1 MDPIRFD
8 IGGGGGS
15 QVSFSMAPATT
26 SVMPGLDVSDSGAA
40 ATSAPVRF
48 EGFGMGDVV
57 STAPPEPAKPEAAP
71 KARGLTG
78 KVQLLIAGVAADAG
92 LELASKAAAGA
103 AILDSTSFADP
114 TVEALA
120 DGAAVTA
127 WWADAT
133 KDIGDA
139 GAPTAGS
146 QCVAVAREAEGT
158 DGAAVAFGDADAVVA
173 FIRGRIGG
181 GGALHQPQVTHTASA
196 SADAAG
202 AHFDYDLLVIGG
214 GSGGLAC
221 AKEASKLGA
230 NVCLCD
236 FVKPSPA
243 GTRWGL
249 GGTCVN
255 VGCIPKK
262 LMHRSALLAEEAKDL
277 PFFGW
282 GSEASAAAA
291 AAAEGE
297 PKAPTLG
304 IRWSKLVG
312 NVQDHIAGLNF
323 GYKGELRDYSITY
336 RNALASL
343 TGTPHE
349 VSLRD
354 KQGKTSTV
362 TAKRIVVAVGGRPR
376 ALSCPGA
383 ELAISSDDVFQL
395 SNAPGETLIIG
406 GGYIALETAGF
417 LAGLGFKVTLMVR
430 SILLRGFDRECVVLI
445 EKDLVRRGVT
455 ILPHCTPV
463 KIEGAASSSSSAAE
477 AATATSGRKSV
488 TWKDEDGKEASADF
502 DTVFCAI
509 GRDADTSS
517 LGLADAGVTTN
528 RSGKIVCTEEQS
540 SVPHIFAIGD
550 VVAGKPE
557 LTPVAIQAGRS
568 LARRLFAGSTAG
580 FDYRCVATT
589 VFTPLEYGTIG
600 LSEEA
605 AEEQLGAEN
614 VDAFLSKYK
623 PLEWS
628 LNYYRHEESAFA
640 KVIVDLRDDRVVG
653 LHYLG
658 PNAGEVTQG
667 FAAAMRMGLTFT
679 ALRDTVG
686 IHPTVAEELTSL
698 EVSRSSGAPIEKG
711 SC

>member
-1 MDPIRFD
+1 M
-8 IGGGGGS
+8 GGER
-15 QVSFSMAPATT
+15 
-26 SVMPGLDVSDSGAA
+26 L
-40 ATSAPVRF
+40 R
-48 EGFGMGDVV
+48 
-57 STAPPEPAKPEAAP
+57 AAP
-71 KARGLTG
+71 SWLSIVLAEP
-78 KVQLLIAGVAADAG
+78 QDIADAG
-92 LELASKAAAGA
+92 
-103 AILDSTSFADP
+103 
-114 TVEALA
+114 V
-120 DGAAVTA
+120 
-127 WWADAT
+127 
-133 KDIGDA
+133 
-139 GAPTAGS
+139 PTAGS
-146 QCVAVAREAEGT
+146 HCVAVAREAEGS
-158 DGAAVAFGDADAVVA
+158 DGAAVAVAFADADAVVA
-173 FIRGRIGG
+173 FIRSRIGG
-181 GGALHQPQVTHTASA
+181 GGAMHQPQVTHAASA
-196 SADAAG
+196 SADAAD

-282 GSEASAAAA
+282 GADAPGSAAAA
-291 AAAEGE
+291 ATAEGE
-297 PKAPTLG
+297 PKAPALG
-304 IRWSKLVG
+304 MRWSKLVS
-312 NVQDHIAGLNF
+312 NVQDHIASLNF

-336 RNALASL
+336 RNALATL

-376 ALSCPGA
+376 ALACPGA
-383 ELAISSDDVFQL
+383 DLAISSDDVFQL
-395 SNAPGETLIIG
+395 ATAPGNTLIIG

-463 KIEGAASSSSSAAE
+463 KVEGASGSSSSSSSAAAS
-477 AATATSGRKSV
+477 AADGRKTV

-509 GRDADTSS
+509 GRDADTSA
-517 LGLADAGVTTN
+517 LGLAEAGVTTN
-528 RSGKIVCTEEQS
+528 RSGKIVCTEEQT
-540 SVPHIFAIGD
+540 SVPHVFAIGD

-557 LTPVAIQAGRS
+557 LTPVAIQAGRA
-568 LARRLFAGSTAG
+568 LARRLFAGSTVG

-623 PLEWS
+623 PLEWT
-628 LNYYRHEESAFA
+628 LNYYRHEETAFA
-640 KVIVDLRDDRVVG
+640 KVVVDLRDDRVVG
-653 LHYLG
+653 IHYLG